1 MTYVYI
7 MKLKLQDLLKNK
19 YVLYAVLFLA
29 ITNVL
34 GYLTVHDYRSLA
46 MFASIGVLSTY
57 FSKNM
62 IVNLGV
68 AMIFTNVF
76 FANNLLEGLKNKDD
90 SEDDDDKDTKQ
101 PAEGSNQDVD
111 VKETMK
117 NAKKGKK
124 MKKTREGLKTC
135 PKGEVLQAGKCIK
148 SSTEKFSQHKIP
160 SSQPAPATEAEED
173 EELGERIDY
182 AATLEQA
189 YDNLQNMLGSKGMSG
204 LTNDTQKLIAQ
215 QKSLM
220 GTLNNMAPLLNTAKD
235 TLSGFNMDGLTK
247 GLSGI
252 TGMLQNVNGQP
263 VQPTKQ

>member
-1 MTYVYI
+1 

-34 GYLTVHDYRSLA
+34 GYLTVRDYRSLT

-68 AMIFTNVF
+68 AMLFTNVF

-90 SEDDDDKDTKQ
+90 SEEDDEKDTKQ
-101 PAEGSNQDVD
+101 PSEGSKEDVD
-111 VKETMK
+111 VKESMVNSK
-117 NAKKGKK
+117 KAKKNNTKK
-124 MKKTREGLKTC
+124 RLKEC
-135 PKGEVLQAGKCIK
+135 PKGQVLSAGKCIT
-148 SSTEKFSQHKIP
+148 STTEKFSQHKIP
-160 SSQPAPATEAEED
+160 SSQPASATESEED
-173 EELGERIDY
+173 VEIGDRIDY

-189 YDNLQNMLGSKGMSG
+189 YDNLQNILGSKGMSG

-235 TLSGFNMDGLTK
+235 TLSGLNMGDLTK
-247 GLSGI
+247 GLSNI

-263 VQPTKQ
+263 TQPTKQ

>member
-1 MTYVYI
+1 

-19 YVLYAVLFLA
+19 YVLYVVLFLA

-34 GYLTVHDYRSLA
+34 GYLTVHDYRSLI

-62 IVNLGV
+62 IVNLGI
-68 AMIFTNVF
+68 AMLFTNVF

-90 SEDDDDKDTKQ
+90 NEEDNTKDTKQ
-101 PAEGSNQDVD
+101 PAEGSKEDVD

-117 NAKKGKK
+117 NKKKRTKK
-124 MKKTREGLKTC
+124 QTKEGLTEC
-135 PKGEVLQAGKCIK
+135 PKGQVLKAGKCIK

-160 SSQPAPATEAEED
+160 SSQPAPATESEED
-173 EELGERIDY
+173 EEIGERIDY

-204 LTNDTQKLIAQ
+204 LTNDTKKLIEQ

-220 GTLNNMAPLLNTAKD
+220 GTLNNMAPLLNTAKK
-235 TLSGFNMDGLTK
+235 TLSGLNMGDLTK
-247 GLSGI
+247 GMSNI
-252 TGMLQNVNGQP
+252 SGMLQNTNGQQA
-263 VQPTKQ
+263 QPTK

>member
-1 MTYVYI
+1 

-34 GYLTVHDYRSLA
+34 GYLTVRDYRSLA

-68 AMIFTNVF
+68 AMLFTNVF
-76 FANNLLEGLKNKDD
+76 FANNLLEGLKNKDE
-90 SEDDDDKDTKQ
+90 SEEDDAKDTKQ
-101 PAEGSNQDVD
+101 PAEGSKEDVD
-111 VKETMK
+111 VKESMVNSK
-117 NAKKGKK
+117 KAKKN
-124 MKKTREGLKTC
+124 KTKERLKNC
-135 PKGEVLQAGKCIK
+135 PKGQVLSAGKCIT
-148 SSTEKFSQHKIP
+148 STTEKFSQHKIP
-160 SSQPAPATEAEED
+160 SSQPAPATESEED
-173 EELGERIDY
+173 EEIGDRIDY

-235 TLSGFNMDGLTK
+235 TLSGLNMGDLTK
-247 GLSGI
+247 GLSNI

-263 VQPTKQ
+263 TQPPKQ